1 MEIFDIYLRYCDIM
15 SRSALGTTKQ
25 ELFMLSEIV
34 GSREKQSLRC
44 GRTYRYVRP
53 HMLMCAPGEMIFYE
67 LVKLMEHIDLSVDS
81 SQFNRFYRFV
91 FFICRENGQ
100 KNISVSSAVDAWKLV
115 LNGRFRFLNE
125 WCEFVQNHCRHSI
138 SEDTWDQ
145 FLVFSCCVHED
156 LVGHDPNG
164 AWPIL
169 IDDFVEHM
177 YRKTQLTGCTS
188 LEICCSCGET
198 PTEPSISNTLQGLK
212 LFSGSKRR
220 LEMDAD
226 AHEDKGSIPKSGSS
240 TPPMHGKGC
249 KKSRTNSFNRELTCL
264 EALCL

>member
-1 MEIFDIYLRYCDIM
+1 MKISDEGKHQGGMEKRKVKSKGADIRTPDIM

-34 GSREKQSLRC
+34 GSREKQR
-44 GRTYRYVRP
+44 
-53 HMLMCAPGEMIFYE
+53 EMIFYE
-67 LVKLMEHIDLSVDS
+67 LVKLMEHIDLSILQICV
-81 SQFNRFYRFV
+81 
-91 FFICRENGQ
+91 FICRENGQ
-100 KNISVSSAVDAWKLV
+100 KNIAVSSAVDAWKLV

-145 FLVFSCCVHED
+145 FLVFSCCIHED
-156 LVGHDPNG
+156 LEGHDPNG

-169 IDDFVEHM
+169 IDDFVEHIC
-177 YRKTQLTGCTS
+177 RKTQLTGCTS
-188 LEICCSCGET
+188 QEICCSCGET

-212 LFSGSKRR
+212 LFAGSKRR
-220 LEMDAD
+220 LEMDAY
-226 AHEDKGSIPKSGSS
+226 AHEDKASVPKSGSS